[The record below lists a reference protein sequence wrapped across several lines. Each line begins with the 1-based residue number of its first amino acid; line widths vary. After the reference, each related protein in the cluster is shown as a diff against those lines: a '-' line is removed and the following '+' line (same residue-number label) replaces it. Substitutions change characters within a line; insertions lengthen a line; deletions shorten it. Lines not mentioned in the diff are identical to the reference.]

1 MGDQAALGPRHKT
14 IEELSPVGRLT
25 GLGGELLGRRFIVAA
40 TTTIGRGNANDVTL
54 TDPESSRSHARI
66 SLRGA
71 LGFEVE
77 DLGSRNGTMVN
88 GVRIQ
93 RPSPLR
99 FGDRLRVGNTTFL
112 FSRHDE
118 LGEELFQ
125 RNRLET
131 VGRLSLALAHDL
143 NNALCVVQSTTSLLL
158 GPGEFAE
165 AERAECLRDMLDASM
180 RAGQLAKRLM
190 SFARGHDERAGEI
203 DLSQTV
209 VEALRLL
216 RRTLPADIALIEE
229 VAPSLNVFAE
239 PAQLQQIVF
248 NLVINARDAI
258 VARGGPG
265 RIAVRATH
273 AADEVLL
280 SVEDDG
286 CGISEGLRQR
296 IFEPFFSSKDKGKGY
311 GIGLSTVAEIVINH
325 GGTIDVQ
332 SVVGRGSTFTVRLRG
347 IHVGMQRHSTQQRV
361 PTPPP
366 ESLRANGNRVLVV
379 DADRGVRN
387 AIKRALH
394 HAGFDVVAAPSCAAG
409 MTQKPPFE
417 LVIVDLGDDP
427 KGVAEL
433 LDHLRTLEPRLR
445 VLCLAATGGE
455 AEIAA
460 SRAASANGL
469 VVKPFTREEL
479 VGAAVRVLRRM
490 KNDDTTVAFKV
501 DG

>member
-1 MGDQAALGPRHKT
+1 M
-14 IEELSPVGRLT
+14 GRLT
-25 GLGGELLGRRFIVAA
+25 GLGGELLGRRFIVAS
-40 TTTIGRGNANDVTL
+40 TTTIGRGSSNDITL
-54 TDPESSRSHARI
+54 TDPESSRAHARI
-66 SLRGA
+66 TLRGV

-77 DLGSRNGTMVN
+77 DLGSRNGTMIN
-88 GVRIQ
+88 GVRIL

-99 FGDRLRVGNTTFL
+99 FGDRLRIGTTTFL

-143 NNALCVVQSTTSLLL
+143 NNALCVVQSTSSLLL
-158 GPGEFAE
+158 GPGDFAE
-165 AERAECLRDMLDASM
+165 AERAECLRDVLDASM

-203 DLSQTV
+203 DLSETV

-216 RRTLPADIALIEE
+216 RRTLPPDIALAEE
-229 VAPSLNVFAE
+229 IAPNLSVFAE

-265 RIAVRATH
+265 NIVVRASH
-273 AADEVLL
+273 VVDEVVLA
-280 SVEDDG
+280 VEDDG

-311 GIGLSTVAEIVINH
+311 GIGLSTVAEIAVNH

-332 SVVGRGSTFTVRLRG
+332 SVVGRGSTFTVRLRAVDLG
-347 IHVGMQRHSTQQRV
+347 KQRHTTQQRV

-366 ESLRANGNRVLVV
+366 ESLRVHGNRVLVV

-387 AIKRALH
+387 AIKRALD
-394 HAGFDVVAAPSCAAG
+394 HAGFDVVKVSSCAEG
-409 MTQKPPFE
+409 MAQQQPFE
-417 LVIVDLGDDP
+417 LAIVDLGDDP
-427 KGVAEL
+427 SGVEEL
-433 LDHLRTLEPRLR
+433 LAQLRTLEPRLR
-445 VLCLAATGGE
+445 VLSLTATGGE

-460 SRAASANGL
+460 SRAVSAHGL

-479 VGAAVRVLRRM
+479 VGAAVRVLRRV
-490 KNDDTTVAFKV
+490 NADDTTVAFKV